1 MDHFIINRI
10 GVRKK
15 PTNIALF
22 LFEGIFKTNAMVIS
36 NDESCLFPLVCRA
49 NHSCVPNCTYTWH
62 SDTAQQVAVHLI
74 QIYHSCIPNCAYN
87 WNTDTAQHVAVHVI
101 QMYHSCVPNC
111 TYTWNS
117 DTAQQVAVQDCDYD

>member
-1 MDHFIINRI
+1 MIETVKTMLFKTDHFIINRI
-10 GVRKK
+10 GVRIN

-36 NDESCLFPLVCRA
+36 NDESCLFPMVCRA
-49 NHSCVPNCTYTWH
+49 N
-62 SDTAQQVAVHLI
+62 
-74 QIYHSCIPNCAYN
+74 
-87 WNTDTAQHVAVHVI
+87 
-101 QMYHSCVPNC
+101 HSCVPNC